1 VMHHRFL
8 KVTGSLARFQ
18 NHGNSFRSP
27 PSAFSLIELL
37 VVIGIIA
44 LLSALAMP
52 ALNSVLQGGQL
63 SQATTLSISTLS
75 HAMQRAT
82 SGNQAVTMRL
92 IAGANG
98 GKYRYLQLLV
108 RQPDGTFRPLD
119 RLVKLPDTA
128 QIATNPALTSF
139 FNRPVQTAGANDPTL
154 PDLGAGYRFVE
165 FQIRP
170 NGRLSL
176 DIEKK
181 WFITVFA
188 EREDPALSS
197 PPANFATIQ
206 IDPVNGGITF
216 FRP

>member
-1 VMHHRFL
+1 MYRRPLILSDSH
-8 KVTGSLARFQ
+8 ARFQ
-18 NHGNSFRSP
+18 NHGNFLRIP
-27 PSAFSLIELL
+27 PRAFSLIELL
-37 VVIGIIA
+37 VIIGIIA
-44 LLSALAMP
+44 LLSVFAVP
-52 ALNSVLQGGQL
+52 TLNSVLQGGQL
-63 SQATTLSISTLS
+63 SQATTQVIATLS

-82 SGNQAVTMRL
+82 SDNQAVDVRL
-92 IAGANG
+92 IAGSGG

-139 FNRPVQTAGANDPTL
+139 FNRPVQTAGTNDPTL

-170 NGRLSL
+170 NRRLSL

>member
-1 VMHHRFL
+1 MMHRRFL
-8 KVTGSLARFQ
+8 KVRGSLARLQ
-18 NHGNSFRSP
+18 NHGKSFRIP
-27 PSAFSLIELL
+27 TRAFSLIELL
-37 VVIGIIA
+37 VVIAIIA

-63 SQATTLSISTLS
+63 SQATTQVISTLS
-75 HAMQRAT
+75 YAMQRAT
-82 SGNQAVTMRL
+82 SDNQAVTMRL

-128 QIATNPALTSF
+128 QIATVPNLTSF
-139 FNRPVQTAGANDPTL
+139 FTRPVQTAGTNDPTL
-154 PDLGAGYRFVE
+154 PTLGAGYRFVE

-170 NGRLSL
+170 DGRLGL
-176 DIEKK
+176 DVEKK
-181 WFITVFA
+181 WFITLFA
-188 EREDPALSS
+188 EREDPELSS